1 MGLRTFTNTAYFSY
15 AARDFKKNGTYCAA
29 PKGHPDYKLFWETQK
44 HRCKFGYE
52 VGDLKITGRHYWYL
66 NFCPIKMTAPKEG
79 SGNNVLLEKKIERT
93 IYAMKPK
100 ELLFPRFW
108 EVDYNWWWAKEIA
121 MNGMFKE
128 DVALLQIEG
137 LPVKDY
143 LTGKNLGCLKTRRA
157 GFSYKEAA
165 DGVWNYNF
173 IPKSISYYFASK
185 DDFLTKD
192 GILNKVKDQLDHLNK
207 NTGGFWLKNRME
219 HNTLMHEK
227 ASYMDKKRNP
237 AGYQSEIIGVILN
250 DPEKVRG
257 KDGIKGV
264 FEEAGSFKNLLKAWE
279 IASPSYR
286 DGDVM
291 TGQLSV
297 FGTGG
302 EEGPSIEGLEEMFN
316 TPDAFDILA
325 FNNIWEEGMEAT
337 ECGYY
342 VPCYLTY
349 SSFMDDDG
357 NVDIAPALEYDEK
370 ERDKKRLLRD
380 PKKLDRRIAEFSR
393 TPSEALQRLSLNIFP
408 VAEILPWLKQLQVNK
423 DLTSDIQYGVLYPD
437 KDGKIQF
444 KPDPDALPIYKY
456 PHAMDDD
463 LSGCVAIY
471 EPPIRDRFGNV
482 PEGIYDVVVDPYYK
496 DQAEDLTSLWSVSVI
511 MQKTQS
517 TPYGDKVVA
526 DYDARPMSLE
536 TAYRVTHHLALLYNA
551 RIQCEI
557 AGGGQGFFDYLKRN
571 KILHLAHFEPTQF
584 NTKENGANE
593 RNRNYFMN
601 ISTDEKTNGLSY
613 LAQWLMKPRGITPMG
628 HIIYNYH
635 TCKCIPFLQEV
646 VKYNGIRN
654 ADRISKMILAM
665 FMFKEYTIIEA
676 SRAQENSKTDF
687 YNRQGFGGS
696 IESDETYISLDSL
709 VV

>member
-1 MGLRTFTNTAYFSY
+1 MALRTFVNTRYFSE
-15 AARDFKKNGTYCAA
+15 AAIVFKRDGTYCKA
-29 PKGHPDYKLFWETQK
+29 PKGHPEYKLFWETQED
-44 HRCKFGYE
+44 RCKNGYQ

-66 NFCPIKMTAPKEG
+66 NFSPIKMTVAKEG
-79 SGNNVLLEKKIERT
+79 SGNNVFKEGVIREIR
-93 IYAMKPK
+93 AMQPK

-121 MNGMFKE
+121 MKGMLKE
-128 DVALLQIEG
+128 QVAELQIEG

-143 LTGKNLGCLKTRRA
+143 LVGKNLGCLKTRRA

-165 DGVWNYNF
+165 DGVYNYNF

-207 NTGGFWLKNRME
+207 NTMGWWLKNRME
-219 HNTLMHEK
+219 HNTLMHQK
-227 ASYMDKKRNP
+227 ASYLDKKRNP
-237 AGYQSEIIGVILN
+237 HGYQSEIIGVIVN

-286 DGDVM
+286 DGDIM

-302 EEGPSIEGLEEMFN
+302 EEGPSIEGLEEIFN

-357 NVDIAPALEYDEK
+357 NVDKEAALEYDEK
-370 ERDKKRLLRD
+370 ERDKKRLLKD
-380 PKKLDRRIAEFSR
+380 SKKLDRRVAEYSR
-393 TPSEALQRLSLNIFP
+393 TPSEALQRLSTNIFP
-408 VAEILPWLKQLQVNK
+408 VAEVLPWLRQLQVNP
-423 DLTSDIQYGVLYPD
+423 DLTSDLQNGILYPD
-437 KDGKIQF
+437 KDGKIRF
-444 KPDPDALPIYKY
+444 KPEPGALPIAKY

-463 LSGCVAIY
+463 LNGCVTIMD
-471 EPPIRDRFGNV
+471 PPITDRFGLAY
-482 PEGIYDVVVDPYYK
+482 EGLYDIVVDPYYK
-496 DQAEDLTSLWSVSVI
+496 DQAEDLTSLWSVKVI
-511 MQKTQS
+511 MQKTQQH
-517 TPYGDKVVA
+517 PYGDKIVA
-526 DYDARPMSLE
+526 WYTARPQSLE
-536 TAYRVTHHLALLYNA
+536 TAYRITDYLSEFYNC
-551 RIQCEI
+551 RVQSEI
-557 AGGGQGFFDYLKRN
+557 AGGGQGLYDYFKRKN
-571 KILHLAHFEPTQF
+571 KLHKLHFEPSQF
-584 NTKENGANE
+584 NTKENSNQK
-593 RNRNYFMN
+593 NRNYFMN
-601 ISTDEKTNGLSY
+601 LSTDEKVNGLSY

-628 HIIYNYH
+628 NILYNLH
-635 TCKCIPFLQEV
+635 TVKDIPFLQEI
-646 VKYNGIRN
+646 VKYNGVRN
-654 ADRISKMILAM
+654 ADRISSGIVMM
-665 FMFKEYTIIEA
+665 YMFKEHEIEENQ
-676 SRAQENSKTDF
+676 RATRKPAGDMF
-687 YNRQGFGGS
+687 NRPSFGSGGTA
-696 IESDETYISLDSL
+696 DDTQYISLNDSL
-709 VV
+709 V

>member
-1 MGLRTFTNTAYFSY
+1 MALQTFTNTRYFSE
-15 AARDFKKNGTYCAA
+15 AAIAFKKDGVYCKA
-29 PKGHPDYKLFWETQK
+29 PYGHPDYKQFWELQE
-44 HRCKFGYE
+44 HRCKVGYQ
-52 VGDLKITGRHYWYL
+52 VGDLKITGKHYWYL
-66 NFCPIKMTAPKEG
+66 NFCPIKMAEAKEG
-79 SGNNVLLEKKIERT
+79 SGNNVFKESAIREIRA
-93 IYAMKPK
+93 IKPK
-100 ELLFPRFW
+100 EMLFPRFW

-121 MNGMFKE
+121 MNGMLKE

-173 IPKSISYYFASK
+173 IPASISYYFASK

-192 GILNKVKDQLDHLNK
+192 GILNKVESQLDHLNK
-207 NTGGFWLKNRME
+207 HTGKYWLKNRMK
-219 HNTLMHEK
+219 HNTLMHQQ
-227 ASYMDKKRNP
+227 ASYMDKKRNQF
-237 AGYQSEIIGVILN
+237 GYMSQIMGVIVN

-325 FNNIWEEGMEAT
+325 FNNIWEEGMEST

-357 NVDIAPALEYDEK
+357 NADIAGALAYDET
-370 ERDKKRLLRD
+370 ERDKKRLLKD
-380 PKKLDRRIAEFSR
+380 AKKLDRRIAEYSR
-393 TPSEALQRLSLNIFP
+393 NPSEALQRLSTNIFP
-408 VAEILPWLKQLQVNK
+408 VAEVLPWLRQLQINP
-423 DLTSDIQYGVLYPD
+423 DLTSELQNGVLYPD
-437 KDGKIQF
+437 KDGKIRF
-444 KPDPDALPIYKY
+444 KPEPGAFPIGKY

-463 LSGCVAIY
+463 LSGCVTIMD
-471 EPPIRDRFGNV
+471 PPLCDRFGMAYA
-482 PEGIYDVVVDPYYK
+482 GLYDIVVDPYYK
-496 DQAEDLTSLWSVSVI
+496 DQAEDLTSLWSVKVI
-511 MQKTQS
+511 MQKTQEHRH
-517 TPYGDKVVA
+517 GDKIVA
-526 DYDARPMSLE
+526 WYTARPESLE
-536 TAYRVTHHLALLYNA
+536 TAYRITDYLSDYYNA
-551 RIQCEI
+551 KIQSEI
-557 AGGGQGFFDYLKRN
+557 AGGGQGLFDYFKR
-571 KILHLAHFEPTQF
+571 KQKLYKLHFEPTQF
-584 NTKENGANE
+584 NTKETDTGK
-593 RNRNYFMN
+593 NRNYFMN
-601 ISTDEKTNGLSY
+601 LSTDEKVTGLSY

-628 HIIYNYH
+628 NVLYNLH
-635 TCKCIPFLQEV
+635 TVKDIPFLQEI
-646 VKYNGIRN
+646 VKYNGVRN
-654 ADRISKMILAM
+654 ADRISSGILM
-665 FMFKEYTIIEA
+665 TFMFKEHEITAARVPERDA
-676 SRAQENSKTDF
+676 GEF
-687 YNRQGFGGS
+687 FNRTGFGVS
-696 IESDETYISLDSL
+696 APSEDSQYISLDDSL
-709 VV
+709 V